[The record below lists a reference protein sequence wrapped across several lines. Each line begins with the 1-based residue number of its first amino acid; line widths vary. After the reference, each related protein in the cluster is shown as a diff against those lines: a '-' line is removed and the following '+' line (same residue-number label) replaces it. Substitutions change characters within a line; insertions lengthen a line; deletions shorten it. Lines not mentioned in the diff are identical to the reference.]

1 MHKELAYRE
10 NNGLA
15 VTLWW
20 HSGSNRLSVSVHD
33 GTTGD
38 WFALMLTHNTGGK
51 PSMLYDGTAGAG
63 NTGFVPPS
71 IVVPEG
77 LFGLI
82 GIGLAVFIPLF
93 ATRLVRR
100 RA

>member
-1 MHKELAYRE
+1 
-10 NNGLA
+10 
-15 VTLWW
+15 
-20 HSGSNRLSVSVHD
+20 
-33 GTTGD
+33 
-38 WFALMLTHNTGGK
+38 
-51 PSMLYDGTAGAG
+51 MLYDGTAGAG

-77 LFGLI
+77 LFGLL
-82 GIGLAVFIPLF
+82 GIGLAAFIPLF